1 VHISGPNYFIVSMI
15 GAVVLFS
22 GLGAAALALYMG
34 AGVMAF
40 WLLGV
45 VFVGMIIL
53 VVGTFLK
60 KDTYG
65 T

>member
-1 VHISGPNYFIVSMI
+1 MI